1 MKNIGT
7 VVYTK
12 WIDPGTLK
20 ARWSHSEAGEGVGD
34 AYGGPEVGFT
44 GEYRIVY
51 QDDKGD
57 KSPEMLLKISEA
69 ETGFLLEWYDGK
81 KLVSFGQGMIV
92 GEQLIAGWKDVE

>member
-12 WIDPGTLK
+12 WIEPGTLK
-20 ARWSHSEAGEGVGD
+20 ARWSHSEGGEGVGD
-34 AYGGPEVGFT
+34 AHGGPDVGFA

-51 QDDKGD
+51 QNNKGD
-57 KSPEMLLKISEA
+57 KSPEMLLRIREA
-69 ETGFLLEWYDGK
+69 DTGFLLEWLEDE
-81 KLVSFGQGMIV
+81 KLVSIGQGMVV